1 MAIHRHHTI
10 AAGAEAAITAAC
22 VSSSAS
28 VVVVVGVL
36 AWQAVL
42 KVIVEPIYAAFSATS
57 SEIEQLEPSEVAPL
71 AETGSLA
78 AEVPWQALVE
88 L

>member
-1 MAIHRHHTI
+1 MAIHKHHTI

-22 VSSSAS
+22 VSSSVS
-28 VVVVVGVL
+28 VVVVGVL

-42 KVIVEPIYAAFSATS
+42 KVIVEPVYAAFSATS

>member
-28 VVVVVGVL
+28 IVVGVL

-57 SEIEQLEPSEVAPL
+57 SEIGQLEPFEVAPL
-71 AETGSLA
+71 AEAGSLA